1 VDNISYSSRQ
11 CLPCVS
17 MVLTERQPKVVEQD
31 VEKTAVAE
39 SNIEKS
45 TSVEEELLVEETSP
59 DEDSRDVET
68 LDDVVELEV
77 SL

>member
-1 VDNISYSSRQ
+1 M
-11 CLPCVS
+11 PCVS